1 MFMATLFK
9 VAKKRKQPK
18 YLSTDEWI
26 NKMRYMHTTEYYSV
40 IKNEVLIHGIV
51 WMNLENILSKKR

>member
-1 MFMATLFK
+1 MAALFI

-26 NKMRYMHTTEYYSV
+26 NKMRSIDTKEYYSV
-40 IKNEVLIHGIV
+40 IKNEVLIHGIA
-51 WMNLENILSKKR
+51 WMNLENILSGKR

>member
-1 MFMATLFK
+1 MAALFI

-26 NKMRYMHTTEYYSV
+26 NKMRYIDTKEYYSV
-40 IKNEVLIHGIV
+40 IKNEVLIHGIA
-51 WMNLENILSKKR
+51 WMNLENILSGKR

>member
-1 MFMATLFK
+1 MATLLK

-26 NKMRYMHTTEYYSV
+26 NKMRYIHTKEYYSV
-40 IKNEVLIHGIV
+40 IKNEVLIHGIA
-51 WMNLENILSKKR
+51 WMNLENILSEKR

>member
-1 MFMATLFK
+1 MAALFT

-26 NKMRYMHTTEYYSV
+26 NKMRYIDTKEYYSV
-40 IKNEVLIHGIV
+40 IKNEVLIHGIA
-51 WMNLENILSKKR
+51 WMNLENILSEKR

>member
-1 MFMATLFK
+1 MAALFT

-26 NKMRYMHTTEYYSV
+26 NKMRYIDTKEYYSV
-40 IKNEVLIHGIV
+40 IKNEVLIHGIA
-51 WMNLENILSKKR
+51 WMNLENILSGKR

>member
-1 MFMATLFK
+1 MATLFK

-26 NKMRYMHTTEYYSV
+26 NKMRYIHTKEYYSV
-40 IKNEVLIHGIV
+40 IKNEVLIHGIA
-51 WMNLENILSKKR
+51 WMNLENILSEKR